1 MKKYMFGVLLVVFC
15 VTCFVSVCSAKEIL
29 IDAKGA
35 VQIDDRDVPP
45 INPPTYR
52 HIEQKKFDVKLNNP
66 QYIKDIPAINN
77 RERKFDLQLKRPCI
91 QPYQSYQQ

>member
-1 MKKYMFGVLLVVFC
+1 MKKCIFGILLVMFC
-15 VTCFVSVCSAKEIL
+15 MACFVSVCDAKEIL

-66 QYIKDIPAINN
+66 QYIKDIPAPKN
-77 RERKFDLQLKRPCI
+77 RNPIFDLQLKRPSI
-91 QPYQSYQQ
+91 QPYQPYQQ